1 MVGSNRE
8 VRLVM
13 PYLPDG
19 AEIEYLNNQAILSWG
34 DLDGDGI
41 NEVFGLYRYHQQP
54 YLFVLKYRCESCL
67 SYFPVSKLI
76 EERAIRILNEFFD
89 TRAVYLYP
97 ASIREIGGSKWGY
110 INAKG
115 KFILPPI
122 YDHAADFQD
131 NGLAVVGLIDKS
143 GIIDEK
149 GYFIVKPKYDTIQPF
164 LEGRSVVND
173 HAGFKVIDESGKE
186 ITEKAYALIDPE
198 YKEGRVEA
206 VEIDKDGNYLY
217 GYLNKRGKVVIPVIY
232 ESASDF
238 TEGRALVKSKGG
250 QYHLI
255 DLTGKIL
262 HTYPYAW
269 VGNYGQGLLSFK
281 KINDGLYGYIDVQGN
296 MIIEPA
302 YTTAGRF
309 IDGRA
314 IVSLEGNRK
323 ELYGLIDQNGQF
335 VIKANYNQIL
345 NIGEKRFAIG
355 KEINPKQA
363 CMRSIFALADHD
375 GHVLTGFIFHEM
387 GNYQDGLASVSDDQ
401 HTYFIDKQG
410 NRMDHLPYVSGNG
423 RLSIEKTLI
432 KGDIDQR
439 LIYFSQKN
447 ELVWKQA
454 STYRLNNQYSVVEH
468 KFKPNFDYLVYYPE
482 IKGIENAVQVNNALK
497 AMAGVKRVPVTPL
510 ESAYTGGYEITFF
523 KKNLVVIEI
532 TGYDYPFCA
541 AHGMPLKKYAH
552 INLKAGRLYQ
562 LADLFKPGSPYV
574 KVISDLIE
582 DQINSNDE
590 YSYLFPGEYHG
601 IQANQPFYI
610 NEAGLNI
617 YFQPY
622 EIAPYAAGF
631 PTFSIPFHELK
642 AMIDSNS
649 EFWLAFHQ
657 E

>member
-13 PYLPDG
+13 PYLPTG

-41 NEVFGLYRYHQQP
+41 NEVFGLYRYHQKS
-54 YLFVLKYRCESCL
+54 YLFVLKNRYTTL
-67 SYFPVSKLI
+67 SYFPVSKLV
-76 EERAIRILNEFFD
+76 EERAMRILNEFYE

-97 ASIREIGGSKWGY
+97 ASIRGIGGNKWGY

-115 KFILPPI
+115 KFIIPPI

-131 NGLAVVGLIDKS
+131 NGLAVVGLLDKS

-164 LEGRSVVND
+164 SEGRSVVND
-173 HAGFKVIDESGKE
+173 RQGFKVIDESGKE
-186 ITEKAYALIDPE
+186 VTEKAYSFIHPE

-206 VEIDKDGNYLY
+206 VEIDGDGNDLY
-217 GYLNKRGKVVIPVIY
+217 GYLNKQGKVVIPATY
-232 ESASDF
+232 ESASEF
-238 TEGRALVKSKGG
+238 TEGRAVVKPKGE
-250 QYHLI
+250 QYQLI
-255 DLTGKIL
+255 DLTGNVL

-281 KINDGLYGYIDVQGN
+281 KNNDGLYGYIDVEGN
-296 MIIEPA
+296 MVIEPN

-309 IDGRA
+309 IDGHA
-314 IVSLEGNRK
+314 IVSLESNRK

-335 VIKANYNQIL
+335 VMKAHYNQIL
-345 NIGEKRFAIG
+345 SIREKRFAIG
-355 KEINPKQA
+355 KEIDPKQA
-363 CMRSIFALADHD
+363 CMRSIFALADHA

-432 KGDIDQR
+432 KGEIDQR
-439 LIYFSQKN
+439 LIYFNQKN

-454 STYRLNNQYSVVEH
+454 SIYPLTNQYAVVEH
-468 KFKPNFDYLVYYPE
+468 KYKPNFDYLVYYPE
-482 IKGIENAVQVNNALK
+482 IKGMENAGQVNDALK
-497 AMAGVKRVPVTPL
+497 AMAGVKQVPVTPL
-510 ESAYTGGYEITFF
+510 ESHYTGDFTVSFF
-523 KKNLVVIEI
+523 KKSLLVIEI

-552 INLKAGRLYQ
+552 INLKTGRLYQ
-562 LADLFKPGSPYV
+562 LADLFKPESPYV

-582 DQINSNDE
+582 DQIKSNDE
-590 YSYLFPGEYHG
+590 YSYLFPDQYHG
-601 IQANQPFYI
+601 IQEDQPFFI
-610 NEAGLNI
+610 SEAGLNI
-617 YFQPY
+617 YFLPY

-631 PTFSIPFHELK
+631 PTFSIPFYELK
-642 AMIDSNS
+642 ELIDYNG
-649 EFWLAFHQ
+649 EFWLAFH
-657 E
+657 